1 MVVPQSH
8 PTASTEPQFVSPKFV
23 YSLVGLSLLSSVPSG
38 WMAPIV
44 QAAEVPSVAQ
54 PHSKATTPTP
64 RTQQAANLTILHVH
78 PAQGN
83 DSSGK
88 GSQQAPLKT
97 ITHALA
103 IAQPNTVILL
113 APGNYTI
120 ATGEAFPIKLKA
132 GVTVQGNPNLRGQSV
147 VIQGG
152 GEFLSP
158 TFASQNV
165 AIVGANGA
173 GLTGVTVTNSNPR
186 GYGLWIESTNP
197 LVMDNTFT
205 GNTHDGVSVT
215 GNSAPILRN
224 NTFSKNGANGLS
236 VLNAA
241 TPQVQ
246 GNVFEQN
253 GFGVNIAQKAA
264 PVLLD
269 NRIIRNQDGVI
280 VQAEA
285 RPKLR
290 RNLIESNQR
299 DGLVAIADSLPDLGT
314 STESGDNVFRS
325 NGQLDVNARA
335 SSQIIP
341 AYGNQILITR
351 VTGRVDLVGAL
362 AQMQAIA
369 PDPIS
374 EQKVAVEPEKLQ
386 IRNVSASV
394 ERSIEVEP
402 KQKQLDRS
410 IEVEPNQK
418 QVALIGYSKHVT
430 VSDRAA
436 HSPVGRDFVHST
448 RRRSEPALPPLPARK
463 QQQTV
468 STRSTQGSLS
478 AASFPVPGS
487 LSAAKPST
495 KSATAIASTAQ
506 VSQPST
512 RSTRSP
518 QTATAIQIPVPPPET
533 SAPTNRL
540 PKVAAPARPTT
551 PTQATQL
558 VATQSVETDSLPTVA
573 VSPIRVTRRPSTAT
587 VQPTTRRLANSNRS
601 LPKPA
606 KLTTSTSITGGA
618 TPVAMGS
625 AASTRSTTSLTPTTR
640 TVTPTTGSIEI
651 TVPPPESTVLATAS
665 VSERSVPPSI
675 SKPKVAIVSE
685 NAGRAVSNPE
695 LLPVPSPNI
704 PMGNS
709 GDAANVFIARATQP
723 DEPPMPPMQ
732 GTAISLRY
740 RVVVET
746 LDEQERSQVR
756 SIVPD
761 AFQIVSSGRAVMQ
774 VGAFGDRT
782 NADQMQQML
791 SGQGLRATVEQL

>member
-1 MVVPQSH
+1 MVVPQFHS
-8 PTASTEPQFVSPKFV
+8 TASAEPQFVSPKFV

-44 QAAEVPSVAQ
+44 QAAEVPPVAQ
-54 PHSKATTPTP
+54 PHKRSTTQTTS
-64 RTQQAANLTILHVH
+64 TQQAAITILHVH
-78 PAQGN
+78 PSKGN

-113 APGNYTI
+113 APGNYTVQ
-120 ATGEAFPIKLKA
+120 TGEAFPIKLKA
-132 GVTVQGNPNLRGQSV
+132 GVTVQGNPNLRGQSI

-173 GLTGVTVTNSNPR
+173 GLTGVTVTNPNPR
-186 GYGLWIESTNP
+186 GYGLWVESTNP

-215 GNSAPILRN
+215 GSSAPIIRN

-241 TPQVQ
+241 TPQIQ

-290 RNLIESNQR
+290 RNLIEGNQR
-299 DGLVAIADSLPDLGT
+299 NGLVAIANSLPDLGT
-314 STESGDNVFRS
+314 TTESGDNIFRS
-325 NGQLDVNARA
+325 NGQLDINARETN
-335 SSQIIP
+335 QIVP

-362 AQMQAIA
+362 TQMQTIA
-369 PDPIS
+369 SEPIP
-374 EQKVAVEPEKLQ
+374 ERQQQPVAAEPEQLQ
-386 IRNVSASV
+386 IRNVSAPI

-402 KQKQLDRS
+402 KQKQ
-410 IEVEPNQK
+410 I
-418 QVALIGYSKHVT
+418 ALINDSKQVT
-430 VSDRAA
+430 VSAKADR
-436 HSPVGRDFVHST
+436 PLVGRDFVRSSH
-448 RRRSEPALPPLPARK
+448 RRSEPSLPPLPARNK
-463 QQQTV
+463 QQTI
-468 STRSTQGSLS
+468 SANATKSNLS

-495 KSATAIASTAQ
+495 KSSTSIASTTQ
-506 VSQPST
+506 VSRQSPTFGQS
-512 RSTRSP
+512 RS
-518 QTATAIQIPVPPPET
+518 AEAAIQIPVPPPET
-533 SAPTNRL
+533 TSLANRSA
-540 PKVAAPARPTT
+540 KVTTPSRSTT

-558 VATQSVETDSLPTVA
+558 ATAQSVETASLPTVA
-573 VSPIRVTRRPSTAT
+573 VSPIRVTRRPSTST
-587 VQPTTRRLANSNRS
+587 VQPSTRRVASSNRS

-606 KLTTSTSITGGA
+606 NLTNATPVTGGI
-618 TPVAMGS
+618 TPVAM
-625 AASTRSTTSLTPTTR
+625 RSTAPTRVTTSPTIASRTTR
-640 TVTPTTGSIEI
+640 SIEI
-651 TVPPPESTVLATAS
+651 AVPPPESTALAAG
-665 VSERSVPPSI
+665 VAERSALPRAPRQE
-675 SKPKVAIVSE
+675 VAIVSE
-685 NAGRAVSNPE
+685 NAGRAISNPE

-709 GDAANVFIARATQP
+709 GDAPNVFIARATQP

-782 NADQMQQML
+782 NADQLQQML
-791 SGQGLRATVEQL
+791 SGQGLRASVEQL